1 MKLKFNKS
9 ISESVVTVTL
19 SLTNLT
25 TREKKALRILGAP
38 TVVVEKAYEISG
50 TTVDLNQDIDN
61 FSVETV
67 FSGTI
72 ENIAEVLD
80 EASTFITDVQEAV
93 TDVMSELMTSY
104 KAIEKVTTQQSG
116 ELEIKDGEASNE

>member
-9 ISESVVTVTL
+9 ISESVVTVNL

-50 TTVDLNQDIDN
+50 TTVDIDQSIDD
-61 FSVETV
+61 FSVEMDFT
-67 FSGTI
+67 GTI
-72 ENIAEVLD
+72 ENITEVLD
-80 EASTFITDVQEAV
+80 EASTFITDVHEV
-93 TDVMSELMTSY
+93 ITDVMTELMTSY
-104 KAIEKVTTQQSG
+104 KSIEKAASQQSG
-116 ELEIKDGEASNE
+116 ELEIKDGEQSKE